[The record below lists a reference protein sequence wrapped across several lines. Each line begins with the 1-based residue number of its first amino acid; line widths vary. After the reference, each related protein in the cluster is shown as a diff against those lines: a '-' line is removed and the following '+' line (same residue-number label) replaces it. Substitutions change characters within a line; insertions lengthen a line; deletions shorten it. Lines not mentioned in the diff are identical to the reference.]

1 MSRTGDDSMAQ
12 KTQQEQLEELSLERD
27 SYKLDAAGAWDKVGT
42 LHAELAFLRK
52 AAAEHD
58 EAQQAEFAVQI
69 ARIKAACPPPE
80 SPISVNWNMLGKYE
94 EPFQITLRAGVTGEI
109 IIDVMKARS
118 EFLDVALKGGYKF
131 SEKPKPAPAAKENKA
146 VAILKEAGATPQVI
160 AAATQ
165 ATAHV
170 KPGLEIHAVHMM
182 VEPKPGGKVNVS
194 FFGNDRKH
202 PHNQFADI
210 YVSRSA
216 EQLAKDMAFLD
227 PEVFTGPGEYAV
239 ELIVGYTLSDKL
251 NTKGNPYK
259 DIQYIK
265 SA

>member
-1 MSRTGDDSMAQ
+1 MTTPKELETENAALRKQLADEHELTEKTTAQ
-12 KTQQEQLEELSLERD
+12 WKAAVELTQ
-27 SYKLDAAGAWDKVGT
+27 
-42 LHAELAFLRK
+42 AELQAFQK
-52 AAAEHD
+52 AAQER
-58 EAQQAEFAVQI
+58 EAAL
-69 ARIKAACPPPE
+69 KAACPPAE
-80 SPISVNWNMLGKYE
+80 SPISMNWTMYDKRGVQV
-94 EPFQITLRAGVTGEI
+94 QITMRAGIDAEI
-109 IIDVMKARS
+109 IKQVFNARA
-118 EFLDVALKGGYKF
+118 EFVEQVLKEERGWTMPVA
-131 SEKPKPAPAAKENKA
+131 PKPAPAAKENKA
-146 VAILKEAGATPQVI
+146 VAILKEAGAAPQVI

-170 KPGLEIHAVHMM
+170 KPVLEIHAVHMT
-182 VEPKPGGKVNVS
+182 VEPKPGGKINVN
-194 FFGNDRKH
+194 FFGNDRKQ

-227 PEVFTGPGEYAV
+227 PKVFTGPGEYAV
-239 ELIVGYTLSDKL
+239 EMLVGYTLSDKL